1 MLCDVCIA
9 NMEKTCKRL
18 VNLIPSGIFENV
30 NISWEED
37 GRKSNSISQQFTNAF
52 RNKINYA
59 PIGTSSFWV

>member
-9 NMEKTCKRL
+9 NMKITCKRL
-18 VNLIPSGIFENV
+18 VNLIPSGIFEKV

-52 RNKINYA
+52 RNEINYA
-59 PIGTSSFWV
+59 PIGASSFWV